1 MLEVLALALTVFL
14 VVLSAAYAQR
24 FGIGKEILLAGTRAL
39 VQILILASIILI
51 LFETPLFWSFLVLAV
66 MAAIAGHTTYS
77 RSGKLEMGLPVAIV
91 SIAVASLLLLIPFF
105 LMGIFPL
112 EARYIVPTGSIL
124 IGNAM
129 NVSSLAIDRYKGEIK
144 NRRSEVEAYLALGA
158 KPELAAASCLKQ
170 AFFQL

>member
-51 LFETPLFWSFLVLAV
+51 LFEKPLFWSFLVLAF

-77 RSGKLEMGLPVAIV
+77 RSGKLERGLSVAIV
-91 SIAVASLLLLIPFF
+91 SIAAASLLLLIPFF
-105 LMGIFPL
+105 PDGNLP
-112 EARYIVPTGSIL
+112 PGSKIYCSYRQHPYWQCHEREF
-124 IGNAM
+124 ACYRP
-129 NVSSLAIDRYKGEIK
+129 V
-144 NRRSEVEAYLALGA
+144 
-158 KPELAAASCLKQ
+158 
-170 AFFQL
+170 